1 MASCPDMARCPDR
14 PDTAEST
21 GTADGAVAGAVA
33 AAFRTEWARVVA
45 SVARFT
51 GDLDLAEDC
60 AQDAAA
66 AALVSWRRD
75 GVPDNPGAWLTTAAR
90 NRALDRIRRSAL
102 ERARVRALATRVD
115 QPGPPPGLGG
125 AGGEELALLFTCCH
139 PALAV
144 QAQVALTLRAC
155 TGLTTAEIARAFLVP
170 EATMAQRLVR
180 AKRKIR
186 HAPIPFRVPGAD
198 QIPARTAAVLAV
210 VHLLFT
216 EGHSATA
223 GLDPIRT
230 DLCDRALDLARRLY
244 RLLPTDPEVAGLL
257 VLLELTDARRA
268 ARLDDA
274 GDLVPLSAQD
284 RRRWDSDRISHAVAV
299 LEDVLARRT
308 PGPYQV
314 QAAIAALHATAPTAA
329 DTDWRQIAA
338 LYTHLPPT
346 PAVEL
351 NRAVALARAGE
362 PDAALTLVADL
373 TTTPLGTGHLLP
385 ATRADLLLR
394 AGRTVAGGNGI
405 PPRRR
410 TGPDTGG
417 APVPCRQGRQ
427 LPVTTRPNRSTT
439 GPDHCA
445 RRRGGDAEGR
455 VRPVTHE
462 AWLTGAAAVAG
473 GQKTGHDA

>member
-1 MASCPDMARCPDR
+1 MARCPDR

-21 GTADGAVAGAVA
+21 ETADDAVGRAVA

-45 SVARFT
+45 TVARFT
-51 GDLDLAEDC
+51 GDLDMAEDC
-60 AQDAAA
+60 AQDAVA
-66 AALVSWRRD
+66 AALASWPRD
-75 GVPDNPGAWLTTAAR
+75 GIPDNPGAWLTIAAR

-102 ERARVRALATRVD
+102 ERARVRALATRAD
-115 QPGPPPGLGG
+115 QPGPPADIGVVGG
-125 AGGEELALLFTCCH
+125 DELALLFTCCH

-144 QAQVALTLRAC
+144 EAQVALTLRAC
-155 TGLTTAEIARAFLVP
+155 AGLTTTEIARAFLVP
-170 EATMAQRLVR
+170 GATMAQRLVR

-186 HAPIPFRVPGAD
+186 HAGIPFRMPGAD
-198 QIPARTAAVLAV
+198 QIPMRTAAVLAV

-223 GLDPIRT
+223 GPRPIRT
-230 DLCDRALDLARRLY
+230 DLCDRALDLARRLH
-244 RLLPTDPEVAGLL
+244 RLLPTDPEVTGLL

-268 ARLDDA
+268 ARLDGA

-299 LEDVLARRT
+299 LEEVLARRT

-314 QAAIAALHATAPTAA
+314 QAAIAVLHATAPTAA

-351 NRAVALARAGE
+351 NRAVALGRAGE
-362 PDAALTLVADL
+362 PDVALDLVAEL
-373 TTTPLGTGHLLP
+373 TATPLGTGHLLP

-394 AGRTVAGGNGI
+394 AGRTAEAGTDYRLAAERA
-405 PPRRR
+405 PTPAVRRFLAAR
-410 TGPDTGG
+410 ADS
-417 APVPCRQGRQ
+417 CR
-427 LPVTTRPNRSTT
+427 
-439 GPDHCA
+439 
-445 RRRGGDAEGR
+445 
-455 VRPVTHE
+455 
-462 AWLTGAAAVAG
+462 
-473 GQKTGHDA
+473 

>member
-1 MASCPDMARCPDR
+1 MARCPDR

-21 GTADGAVAGAVA
+21 ETADDAVGHAVA

-45 SVARFT
+45 TVARFT
-51 GDLDLAEDC
+51 GDLDMAEDC
-60 AQDAAA
+60 AQDAVA
-66 AALVSWRRD
+66 AALASWPRD
-75 GVPDNPGAWLTTAAR
+75 GIPDNPGAWLTIAAR

-102 ERARVRALATRVD
+102 ERARVRALVTRAD
-115 QPGPPPGLGG
+115 QPGPPADIGV
-125 AGGEELALLFTCCH
+125 AGGDELALLFTCCH

-144 QAQVALTLRAC
+144 EAQVALTLRAC
-155 TGLTTAEIARAFLVP
+155 AGLTTTEIARAFLVP
-170 EATMAQRLVR
+170 GATMAQRLVR

-186 HAPIPFRVPGAD
+186 HAGIPFRMPGAD
-198 QIPARTAAVLAV
+198 QIPMRTAAVLAV

-223 GLDPIRT
+223 GPRPIRT
-230 DLCDRALDLARRLY
+230 DLCDRALDLARRLH
-244 RLLPTDPEVAGLL
+244 RLLPSDPEVAGLL

-268 ARLDDA
+268 ARLDGA

-299 LEDVLARRT
+299 LEEVLARRM

-351 NRAVALARAGE
+351 NRAVALGRAGE
-362 PDAALTLVADL
+362 PDVALDLVAEL
-373 TTTPLGTGHLLP
+373 TATPLGTGHLLP

-394 AGRTVAGGNGI
+394 AGRTAEAGTDYRLAAERA
-405 PPRRR
+405 PTPAVRRFLAAR
-410 TGPDTGG
+410 ADS
-417 APVPCRQGRQ
+417 CR
-427 LPVTTRPNRSTT
+427 
-439 GPDHCA
+439 
-445 RRRGGDAEGR
+445 
-455 VRPVTHE
+455 
-462 AWLTGAAAVAG
+462 
-473 GQKTGHDA
+473 

>member
-1 MASCPDMARCPDR
+1 MARYPDR
-14 PDTAEST
+14 PYAAEST
-21 GTADGAVAGAVA
+21 ETAADAVGRAVA
-33 AAFRTEWARVVA
+33 AAFRSEWARVVA
-45 SVARFT
+45 TVARFT
-51 GDLDLAEDC
+51 GDPDMAQDC
-60 AQDAAA
+60 AQDAVA
-66 AALVSWRRD
+66 AALASWPRD

-102 ERARVRALATRVD
+102 ERGRVRAFATRAD
-115 QPGPPPGLGG
+115 RPGPPADIGG

-144 QAQVALTLRAC
+144 QTQVALTLRVCA
-155 TGLTTAEIARAFLVP
+155 GLTTTEIARAFLVP
-170 EATMAQRLVR
+170 GATMAQRLVR

-186 HAPIPFRVPGAD
+186 HAGIPFRVPGAD
-198 QIPARTAAVLAV
+198 QLPMRTAAVLAV
-210 VHLLFT
+210 VYLLFT

-230 DLCDRALDLARRLY
+230 DLCDRALDLARRLH

-268 ARLDDA
+268 ARLDGA

-284 RRRWDSDRISHAVAV
+284 RRRWDSGRISDAVAV
-299 LEDVLARRT
+299 LEEVLARQT

-351 NRAVALARAGE
+351 NRAVALGRAGE
-362 PDAALTLVADL
+362 PDAALNLVAEL
-373 TTTPLGTGHLLP
+373 ITTPLGTGHLLP

-394 AGRTVAGGNGI
+394 AGRTAEAETDY
-405 PPRRR
+405 RLAAER
-410 TGPDTGG
+410 
-417 APVPCRQGRQ
+417 APTPAVHRFLAARADSCR
-427 LPVTTRPNRSTT
+427 
-439 GPDHCA
+439 
-445 RRRGGDAEGR
+445 
-455 VRPVTHE
+455 
-462 AWLTGAAAVAG
+462 
-473 GQKTGHDA
+473 

>member
-1 MASCPDMARCPDR
+1 MARCPDR

-21 GTADGAVAGAVA
+21 ETADDAVGRAVA

-45 SVARFT
+45 TVARFT
-51 GDLDLAEDC
+51 GDLDMAEDC
-60 AQDAAA
+60 AQDAVA
-66 AALVSWRRD
+66 AALASWPRD
-75 GVPDNPGAWLTTAAR
+75 GIPDNPGAWLTIAAR

-102 ERARVRALATRVD
+102 ERARVRALATRAD
-115 QPGPPPGLGG
+115 QPGPPADIGVVGG
-125 AGGEELALLFTCCH
+125 DELALLFTCCH

-144 QAQVALTLRAC
+144 EAQVALTLRAC
-155 TGLTTAEIARAFLVP
+155 AGLTTTEIARAFLVP
-170 EATMAQRLVR
+170 GATMAQRLVR

-186 HAPIPFRVPGAD
+186 HAGIPFRMPGAD
-198 QIPARTAAVLAV
+198 QIPMRTAAVLAV

-223 GLDPIRT
+223 GQRPIRT
-230 DLCDRALDLARRLY
+230 DLCDRALDLARRLH
-244 RLLPTDPEVAGLL
+244 RLLPSDPEVAGLL

-268 ARLDDA
+268 ARLDGS

-299 LEDVLARRT
+299 LEEVLARRT

-314 QAAIAALHATAPTAA
+314 QAAIAVLHATAPTAA

-351 NRAVALARAGE
+351 NRAVALGRAGE
-362 PDAALTLVADL
+362 PDVALDLVAEL
-373 TTTPLGTGHLLP
+373 TATPLGTGHLLP

-394 AGRTVAGGNGI
+394 AGRTAEAGADYRLAAERA
-405 PPRRR
+405 PTPAVRRFLAAR
-410 TGPDTGG
+410 ADS
-417 APVPCRQGRQ
+417 CR
-427 LPVTTRPNRSTT
+427 
-439 GPDHCA
+439 
-445 RRRGGDAEGR
+445 
-455 VRPVTHE
+455 
-462 AWLTGAAAVAG
+462 
-473 GQKTGHDA
+473 